1 MQVQRLAQQ
10 LRHRQKCHL
19 RAGRPVPD
27 PVVLT
32 PVRAGDRPSGG
43 PADVTA
49 VALPGTR
56 EAAGSHA
63 WAHGDAGGLA
73 APTGV
78 LEVQLIGRQDSTTT
92 SSSSSSGPISDARYI
107 PYGALRASNK

>member
-10 LRHRQKCHL
+10 LRHRQKCHI

-49 VALPGTR
+49 VAPPGTR
-56 EAAGSHA
+56 EAA
-63 WAHGDAGGLA
+63 
-73 APTGV
+73 